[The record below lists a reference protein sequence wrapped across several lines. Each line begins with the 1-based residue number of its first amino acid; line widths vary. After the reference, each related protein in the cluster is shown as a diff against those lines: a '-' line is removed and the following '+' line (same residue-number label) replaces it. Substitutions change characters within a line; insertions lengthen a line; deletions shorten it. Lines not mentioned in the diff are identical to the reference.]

1 MYLSLLLQHMQLLN
15 NMLVLTSTSL
25 VSESIYTHKAVYVS
39 LYNSMIAESILL
51 QMHNYL
57 IIIVIVSMVVCRC
70 YGMGN
75 VIVV

>member
-1 MYLSLLLQHMQLLN
+1 MELLN
-15 NMLVLTSTSL
+15 NMFVLMSTSL

-57 IIIVIVSMVVCRC
+57 IIIVTVSMVVCRC
-70 YGMGN
+70 HCMGN
-75 VIVV
+75 MSVVY